1 MTTDSH
7 TNLDLSLL
15 ATSALLVCLMAPAE
29 SDARELYS
37 WEMVAPRVPSC
48 PASVV
53 TLPTCK
59 QSICKYRKFL

>member
-1 MTTDSH
+1 MTTESH
-7 TNLDLSLL
+7 TNLDFSLL

-37 WEMVAPRVPSC
+37 WEMLAPRVPNC

-59 QSICKYRKFL
+59 HSICKYSTFL